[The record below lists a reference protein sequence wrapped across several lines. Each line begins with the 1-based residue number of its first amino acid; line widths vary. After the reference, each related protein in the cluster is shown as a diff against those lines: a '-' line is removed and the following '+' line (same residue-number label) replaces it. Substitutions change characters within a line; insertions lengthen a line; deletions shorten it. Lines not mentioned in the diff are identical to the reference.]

1 MFNFKDVAKSGAS
14 LVGNAFTKVT
24 GIEIESFDKK
34 EAAANGKSAAAAVL
48 YGIASTVSKIQDT
61 INKVLNSKVLGKI
74 IDNAHKV
81 KDFTSEKGS
90 KILNKASKLYKKGT
104 NKLRTSAINSLN
116 FIGIKAKP
124 TGITSPPEEEQTNE
138 EEQPNKEEQTNKIK
152 TKKKHGLLVRTLHNL
167 GKISKS
173 GAGLTDKTV
182 KKSTKIGIKTVIPAI
197 GGLAKRLIFGKSN
210 KKNITNNDASDT
222 KPNIK
227 NTIRNKYIKASK
239 DRTNI
244 TTEANLIRMK
254 KRKDEVEAE
263 KKHKEINKKESNG
276 ILSMLSGLITPL
288 ISKIGPL
295 IASIGTIGSMIF
307 GGMSKA
313 FKYIFSKLGFIK
325 NIGPKILDTTKKIGS
340 KTLTKIKPN
349 GGLTKGLF
357 KLGKISGV
365 GSKTTSAAVKIGGKL
380 AGKAAIKAGLM
391 TAGMFIPGPGWLI
404 SGAMLALTAY
414 EAYSAYKEFNKNNA
428 DDLMKLRF
436 LQYGLGPNEED
447 YYYIPYA
454 LEKEFKPYITYD
466 ATKGYIFTSINED
479 LAIKIDDIFNINTK
493 MPDVALRR
501 ETVLNWLTKRFL
513 VVYINYL
520 NAYRAVTD
528 RGDLDKLSTT
538 DDSIK
543 SKVLTLLKIPSS
555 IYVINKIY
563 LNEIKTITVT
573 ANDINVAKINIL
585 NSLKVKKINT
595 KKAAINTNDKQTKID
610 KDLADKKANEK
621 NTVQSNTNDAD
632 GITPIKKGINI
643 FKNGAEGQKKLEEIN
658 TNTGDTNNNTNINK
672 SAINLATG
680 DFATPS
686 TKYDGMSFTSRSDPS
701 SIDNLNN
708 NVNQLF
714 SSMTAEYKQ
723 LTGNNIQ
730 INEGFRTKEQQTYLH
745 NKNPLGAAK
754 PGNSTHEFGLAID
767 IPSVDANKLD
777 EFGLL
782 RKYGFTRPIGQEPW
796 HLEPSGVSMDPFG
809 SKSDADLRNKYISNS
824 IGRGGGG
831 YGLQPHAK
839 RSGRNIALQIEQFK
853 TNIIT
858 KVNPK
863 VLAKN
868 YNKDNSVKGNIPE
881 IKGNIKVAKVPQPI
895 ATNSK
900 NIEVANME
908 VTPPSSNNS
917 LIKSAYQTSN
927 PINTDKSAIN
937 INYNKD
943 NSVKG
948 NIPEIK
954 GNIKVAKVPQPIAT
968 NSKNIEVANMEVT
981 PPSSNNSLIKSA
993 YQTSNPIN
1001 TDKSA
1006 ININYN
1012 KATDIGQYTKLSP
1025 NDAIAAAAKL
1035 TNVNKETLLEFSKL
1049 ESSGNANA
1057 KASTSNATGLFQF
1070 VPATWKEVLS
1080 KYGSKYN
1087 IPLNADPTNAFYN
1100 SVMAAEYLKANMNS
1114 INKQYKSVGLSDAA
1128 AGYLAHHYGVSGAN
1142 KLIAAALNNS
1152 DTPIKSSMSTSAY
1165 SSNKA
1170 EFRGINNVGE
1180 YLSNIN
1186 FKVNRSNDNGVSYA
1200 EYKPQIKE
1208 QQLNTEYPLKVTT
1221 NQSSLNN
1228 NNLNNTVSSI
1238 TVDVK
1243 TLENISNKQLNILV
1257 EIRDI
1262 LMNVSGKSQTNKT
1275 PIVNNA
1281 IGPRT
1286 IPINKVDI
1294 KRGQWA

>member
-809 SKSDADLRNKYISNS
+809 SKSDADLRDKYISNS

-868 YNKDNSVKGNIPE
+868 D
-881 IKGNIKVAKVPQPI
+881 
-895 ATNSK
+895 
-900 NIEVANME
+900 
-908 VTPPSSNNS
+908 
-917 LIKSAYQTSN
+917 
-927 PINTDKSAIN
+927 
-937 INYNKD
+937 NKD